1 MKITIQ
7 RKNSENPLDYEAKS
21 KEFGKNQEKIIEQKD
36 SIASGAQFKNSEN
49 QNSRVVK
56 ITNQEF
62 SKSQFKNDENHNSE
76 VVKTIFWSSQNHN
89 QIRLI

>member
-1 MKITIQ
+1 MNQ
-7 RKNSENPLDYEAKS
+7 NAKNLVKS
-21 KEFGKNQEKIIEQKD
+21 REIIEQKD

-62 SKSQFKNDENHNSE
+62 SKSQFKNDEI
-76 VVKTIFWSSQNHN
+76 TIQK
-89 QIRLI
+89 L

>member
-1 MKITIQ
+1 MKNHNSEK
-7 RKNSENPLDYEAKS
+7 RNSENPLDYES
-21 KEFGKNQEKIIEQKD
+21 KCQEFGKNQEKIIEQKD

-62 SKSQFKNDENHNSE
+62 SKSQFKNDENHNSGI
-76 VVKTIFWSSQNHN
+76 VKITTPECPKSQC
-89 QIRLI
+89 